1 MHFDK
6 TFWGACASTTLFV
19 LLWSS
24 GAIFARLGLD
34 HASAFAFLT
43 LRFVLALGV
52 LLLIG
57 ALVRSCLPARGQR
70 LRTAGT
76 GLLMIGG
83 YSICYLLALDQGI
96 TPGVLATVLGV
107 QPILTLMLLERRF
120 AALRLVGLG
129 LALFGLVLVVWQS
142 IGLARFSAAGT
153 GYALGALLCMTLGAI
168 AQKGLS
174 QSPLQALPLQY
185 AVSLLACA
193 ALLPFQRF
201 EFEWSLDFLGPL
213 LWLGI
218 IISVVAQLLLY
229 RLIRAGN
236 LVNVTSLFYLV
247 PGVTAAMDY
256 LFLGNAM
263 SGLSLAGMV
272 AILLGLVLVFRQP
285 RAAQPARLAEADGA

>member
-1 MHFDK
+1 MRFDK

-24 GAIFARLGLD
+24 GAIFSRLGLD

-43 LRFVLALGV
+43 LRFILALGV
-52 LLLIG
+52 LLLVG
-57 ALVRSCLPARGQR
+57 ALARSWLPARGQR

-120 AALRLVGLG
+120 AALRLLGLG
-129 LALFGLVLVVWQS
+129 LALLGLVLVVWQS

-185 AVSLLACA
+185 AVSLLACL

-201 EFEWSLDFLGPL
+201 EVQWSVDFLVPL

-218 IISVVAQLLLY
+218 VISVVAQLLLY

-256 LFLGNAM
+256 LFLGNRM
-263 SGLSLAGMV
+263 SGLSLAGMA
-272 AILLGLVLVFRQP
+272 AILLGLVLVFRRQ
-285 RAAQPARLAEADGA
+285 R

>member
-1 MHFDK
+1 MRFDK

-19 LLWSS
+19 LLWGS

-43 LRFVLALGV
+43 LRFILALGV

-57 ALVRSCLPARGQR
+57 TLAGHWLPARGQR
-70 LRTAGT
+70 LHTAGS

-83 YSICYLLALDQGI
+83 YSICYLLALDHGI
-96 TPGVLATVLGV
+96 TPGMLATLLGV

-120 AALRLVGLG
+120 AALRLAG
-129 LALFGLVLVVWQS
+129 LALALGGLVLVVWQS
-142 IGLARFSAAGT
+142 IGLARFSLAGT

-185 AVSLLACA
+185 AVSLLLCG
-193 ALLPFQRF
+193 LFLPFQRI
-201 EFEWSLDFLGPL
+201 EVDWSLDFLVPL

-218 IISVVAQLLLY
+218 VISVVAQLLLY

-247 PGVTAAMDY
+247 PG
-256 LFLGNAM
+256 
-263 SGLSLAGMV
+263 
-272 AILLGLVLVFRQP
+272 
-285 RAAQPARLAEADGA
+285 

>member
-1 MHFDK
+1 MRFDQS
-6 TFWGACASTTLFV
+6 FWGACASTSLFV
-19 LLWSS
+19 LLWGS
-24 GAIFARLGLD
+24 GAIFARLGLE
-34 HASAFAFLT
+34 HASAFAFLG
-43 LRFVLALGV
+43 LRFGLALAV

-57 ALVRSCLPARGQR
+57 RLAGGWLPPRGQR

-107 QPILTLMLLERRF
+107 QPILTLMLLERRC
-120 AALRLVGLG
+120 AALRVLG
-129 LALFGLVLVVWQS
+129 LLLALLGLLLVVWQS
-142 IGLARFSAAGT
+142 IGLARFSAVGMA
-153 GYALGALLCMTLGAI
+153 YALGALLCMTSGAM
-168 AQKGLS
+168 AQKGLN
-174 QSPLQALPLQY
+174 QAPLQVLPLQY
-185 AVSLLACA
+185 AVSLLACTI
-193 ALLPFQRF
+193 LLPFQHV
-201 EFEWSLDFLGPL
+201 EVSWSWDFLVPL

-218 IISVVAQLLLY
+218 VISVLAQLLLY

-263 SGLSLAGMV
+263 SGLSLTGMA
-272 AILLGLVLVFRQP
+272 AILLGLVLVFRPQ
-285 RAAQPARLAEADGA
+285 RAARTPQQAAG

>member
-1 MHFDK
+1 MRFDK

-24 GAIFARLGLD
+24 GAIFSRLGLD

-43 LRFVLALGV
+43 LRFILALGV

-57 ALVRSCLPARGQR
+57 ALVRTCLPTRGQR

-142 IGLARFSAAGT
+142 IGLARFSAHGT

-213 LWLGI
+213 LWLAI
-218 IISVVAQLLLY
+218 VISVVAQLLLY

-263 SGLSLAGMV
+263 SGLSLAGMA

-285 RAAQPARLAEADGA
+285 SATSTER

>member
-1 MHFDK
+1 MRFDK
-6 TFWGACASTTLFV
+6 TFWGACASTSLFV

-43 LRFVLALGV
+43 LRFILALGV
-52 LLLIG
+52 LLLVG
-57 ALVRSCLPARGQR
+57 ALVRSWLPERGQR
-70 LRTAGT
+70 LRTVGT
-76 GLLMIGG
+76 GLLMIGC
-83 YSICYLLALDQGI
+83 YPICYLLALDHGI
-96 TPGVLATVLGV
+96 TPGVLVTLLGV

-120 AALRLVGLG
+120 AALRLLG
-129 LALFGLVLVVWQS
+129 LVLALCGVVLVVWQS
-142 IGLARFSAAGT
+142 IGLARFSQAGMA
-153 GYALGALLCMTLGAI
+153 YALGALLCLTLGTI
-168 AQKGLS
+168 AQKGLD

-185 AVSLLACA
+185 GVSLLLCA
-193 ALLPFQRF
+193 LFLPFQPLDVD
-201 EFEWSLDFLGPL
+201 WSLDFLVPL

-218 IISVVAQLLLY
+218 GISVVAQLLLY

-263 SGLSLAGMV
+263 SGLSLAGMA
-272 AILLGLVLVFRQP
+272 AILLGLLLVFRQP
-285 RAAQPARLAEADGA
+285 RAADRKALAEAG

>member
-1 MHFDK
+1 MRFDK
-6 TFWGACASTTLFV
+6 TFWGGCASTSLFV

-34 HASAFAFLT
+34 HASAFAFLS
-43 LRFVLALGV
+43 LRFLLALAV
-52 LLLIG
+52 LLLAG
-57 ALVRSCLPARGQR
+57 ALARSWLPARGQR

-83 YSICYLLALDQGI
+83 YSICYLLALDEGI
-96 TPGVLATVLGV
+96 TPGVLATLLGV
-107 QPILTLMLLERRF
+107 QPLLTLMLLERRF
-120 AALRLVGLG
+120 AALRLAG
-129 LALFGLVLVVWQS
+129 LALALVGLVLVVWQS
-142 IGLARFSAAGT
+142 IGLARFSATGM
-153 GYALGALLCMTLGAI
+153 GYALGALLCMTCGAI

-185 AVSLLACA
+185 AVSLLACG
-193 ALLPFQRF
+193 LFLPFQRV
-201 EFEWSLDFLGPL
+201 EVAWSPSFLLPL

-218 IISVVAQLLLY
+218 VISVLAQLLLY

-263 SGLSLAGMV
+263 SGLSLVGMA
-272 AILLGLVLVFRQP
+272 AIVLGLALVFRPQ
-285 RAAQPARLAEADGA
+285 RSAAVLAG

>member
-1 MHFDK
+1 MRFDK
-6 TFWGACASTTLFV
+6 TFWGSCASTTLFV
-19 LLWSS
+19 LLWGS

-43 LRFVLALGV
+43 LRFILALGV
-52 LLLIG
+52 LLIIG
-57 ALVRSCLPARGQR
+57 VLARSWMPVRGQR

-96 TPGVLATVLGV
+96 TPGVLATLLGV

-120 AALRLVGLG
+120 ALLRLIGLG
-129 LALFGLVLVVWQS
+129 LALLGLVLVVWQS
-142 IGLARFSAAGT
+142 IGLARFSAGGM

-168 AQKGLS
+168 AQKGLN
-174 QSPLQALPLQY
+174 QTPLQTLPLQY

-193 ALLPFQRF
+193 VLLPFQHVAV
-201 EFEWSLDFLGPL
+201 EWSLDFLVPL

-218 IISVVAQLLLY
+218 VISVVAQLLLY

-263 SGLSLAGMV
+263 SGLSLAGMS
-272 AILLGLVLVFRQP
+272 AILLGLLLVFRKP
-285 RAAQPARLAEADGA
+285 KAG

>member
-1 MHFDK
+1 MRFDK

-43 LRFVLALGV
+43 LRFVLALGA

-57 ALVRSCLPARGQR
+57 AFARNWLPSHEQR

-96 TPGVLATVLGV
+96 TPGVLATLLGV

-120 AALRLVGLG
+120 ALLRLLGLG
-129 LALFGLVLVVWQS
+129 LALLGLVLVVWQS
-142 IGLARFSAAGT
+142 IGLAHFSTAGMS
-153 GYALGALLCMTLGAI
+153 YALGALLCMTLGAI
-168 AQKGLS
+168 AQKGLN
-174 QSPLQALPLQY
+174 QTPLQY

-193 ALLPFQRF
+193 VLLPFQHVAV
-201 EFEWSLDFLGPL
+201 EWSLNFLVPL

-218 IISVVAQLLLY
+218 VISVVAQLLLY

-263 SGLSLAGMV
+263 SGLSLTGMV

-285 RAAQPARLAEADGA
+285 RAQLAEAAA

>member
-1 MHFDK
+1 MRFDK

-19 LLWSS
+19 LLWGS

-52 LLLIG
+52 LLLVG
-57 ALVRSCLPARGQR
+57 ALARSWLPARGQR

-120 AALRLVGLG
+120 AALRLLGLG
-129 LALFGLVLVVWQS
+129 LALLGLVLVVWQS
-142 IGLARFSAAGT
+142 IGLARFSAAGM

-185 AVSLLACA
+185 AVSLLACV

-201 EFEWSLDFLGPL
+201 EVQWSVGFLVPL

-218 IISVVAQLLLY
+218 VISVVAQLLLY

-256 LFLGNAM
+256 LFLGNRM
-263 SGLSLAGMV
+263 SGLSLAGMA
-272 AILLGLVLVFRQP
+272 AILLGLVLVFRQK
-285 RAAQPARLAEADGA
+285 R